1 MNILSLARDA
11 WNAGAELRGRRR
23 RFKAFTY
30 GRQWDDTVVT
40 PRGEIVD
47 EGSLAVRSG
56 RHPLTNNMI
65 RQLVKCVIGNFR
77 SSISTA
83 DPAAS
88 AAVDPETVRRNSL
101 LELDCRML
109 EEFLIS
115 GCAVQRVTTENRPGG
130 CGVWV
135 DNVNPRDFFVNSF
148 SDPRGFDIELCGML
162 HSMSMREVLMRFS
175 RGDDALC
182 RRIEAAYSA
191 SADNR
196 IRSATGGYSTSADF
210 FTAPD
215 GRCRVIE
222 VWTLESRAIVRCHDR
237 STGAYGVVAASAA
250 SGIDRE
256 NRRRNAAGHR
266 IITTCRRSGI
276 FC

>member
-115 GCAVQRVTTENRPGG
+115 GCAVQRVVAERRMQGT
-130 CGVWV
+130 GVWV
-135 DNVNPRDFFVNSF
+135 DNVAPDRFFVNDYR
-148 SDPRGFDIELCGML
+148 DPRGFDVELCGML
-162 HSMSMREVLMRFS
+162 HDMSPAE
-175 RGDDALC
+175 
-182 RRIEAAYSA
+182 
-191 SADNR
+191 
-196 IRSATGGYSTSADF
+196 
-210 FTAPD
+210 
-215 GRCRVIE
+215 
-222 VWTLESRAIVRCHDR
+222 
-237 STGAYGVVAASAA
+237 VVARFGGGDA
-250 SGIDRE
+250 
-256 NRRRNAAGHR
+256 RRRPRRACRFVAGRVAA
-266 IITTCRRSGI
+266 
-276 FC
+276 